1 MKSLVH
7 KLSLATCCFLLYMAL
22 CPVPVTCAN
31 EEPVPGYLQ
40 QAQRTVN
47 EAVAKG
53 QELQELNDDLLIA
66 RNSLRNAEA
75 EYKKNLGWTGK
86 LDQKAEPT
94 VRYLAETARLQAA
107 VLLAQ
112 IGKQEQQKEKVRLEG
127 LIAATKA
134 KIKVFDDLVAQVKN
148 LKKHS
153 ADQSNQISSLN
164 AKVASLNAELAAK
177 GTAITSSDQKTA
189 ELLKALDEQ
198 KKATVSSEQRVAAL
212 TQELE
217 GLRQQAAQLQASG
230 EQLAAEKRIK
240 SFEAEVGKLGGIVK
254 PTAAGLS
261 TTFPRAQLLKT
272 TGKSTTLTPAGDG
285 TVSKLAELIKFYP
298 EYRIKLRVHGFG
310 QPARNEDAAATDQ
323 MARFMREAL
332 LNKGKLEPTAV
343 EALGVGA
350 AEPAYPKGNIEG
362 NRRVEIVLESR

>member
-1 MKSLVH
+1 MKTLVH
-7 KLSLATCCFLLYMAL
+7 KLSLVACCFFVSMVI
-22 CPVPVTCAN
+22 CPLAFSN
-31 EEPVPGYLQ
+31 EEPAPPYLQ
-40 QAQRTVN
+40 QAQRAVN
-47 EAVAKG
+47 DAVTKG
-53 QELQELNDDLLIA
+53 QELPELNDDLLIA

-75 EYKKNLGWTGK
+75 EYKKHLGWTGK
-86 LDQKAEPT
+86 LDQKAEPA

-112 IGKQEQQKEKVRLEG
+112 IGKHEQQKEKARLDG
-127 LIAATKA
+127 LIAATSA
-134 KIKVFDDLVAQVKN
+134 KIKIFDDLVLHVKT
-148 LKKHS
+148 LKKQS
-153 ADQSNQISSLN
+153 VDQTKQVSSLN

-177 GTAITSSDQKTA
+177 GTAITSSDQKTT

-198 KKATVSSEQRVAAL
+198 KKATASSEQRLAAL

-217 GLRQQAAQLQASG
+217 GLRQQTAQLQATG
-230 EQLAAEKRIK
+230 EQLSAEKRIK
-240 SFEAEVGKLGGIVK
+240 SFEAEVGRLGGIVK

-285 TVSKLAELIKFYP
+285 TVSKLAELIKAYP

-332 LNKGKLEPTAV
+332 LNKGKLEPAAV

-350 AEPAYPKGNIEG
+350 AEPAYPKGNVEG
-362 NRRVEIVLESR
+362 NRRVEIVFGK